1 MFNGPVVICKISHE
15 GCSLHHLHPLIPYL
29 DCYSLFLPPPMNS
42 PTHNQENSS
51 EHYSISGFW
60 EARENL
66 EGRGFLYKAILYR
79 NILADPRLPWSFG
92 YLYPPATADFFPPFP
107 SLIAEIPLLLAFK
120 MHGKSQDLNYTWE
133 NATVLSVGGPS
144 LPHGS
149 RPIKW
154 LLWSF

>member
-15 GCSLHHLHPLIPYL
+15 GCSLHQLYPLIPYL
-29 DCYSLFLPPPMNS
+29 DCYSLFLPPPWNS
-42 PTHNQENSS
+42 PTHSQKNSS
-51 EHYSISGFW
+51 EHYSISGLW
-60 EARENL
+60 EARENW

-79 NILADPRLPWSFG
+79 NILADPQLPWCFG
-92 YLYPPATADFFPPFP
+92 YCRFFPPFP
-107 SLIAEIPLLLAFK
+107 SLIAEVPPLLAFRTC
-120 MHGKSQDLNYTWE
+120 GKSQDPNYTWE
-133 NATVLSVGGPS
+133 NATVLSVGGPP